1 LKHRRYVVEKNT
13 HTGRRIKFLIEKTGM
28 SISEFSERANIE
40 RAYLQKLFKKE
51 IVGIKMLERIA
62 NVLGVTVA
70 EILQGKNSYNQIV
83 ESIQQVKEGEVD
95 YKEKYIKKLEETI
108 EFLSSQI
115 QELKEDKK
123 RLSDI
128 IDKHFNIQ
136 RKAN

>member
-1 LKHRRYVVEKNT
+1 LKHRRYDVEKNT
-13 HTGRRIKFLIEKTGM
+13 HTGKRIKVLIEKTGM
-28 SISEFSERANIE
+28 SISEFSEKAHIE
-40 RAYLQKLFKKE
+40 RAYLQKLFNKE
-51 IVGIKMLERIA
+51 VVGIKMLERIA

-83 ESIQQVKEGEVD
+83 ESIQQVKEGKVVYD
-95 YKEKYIKKLEETI
+95 EKYVEQLIKTI
-108 EFLSSQI
+108 EILSSQV
-115 QELKEDKK
+115 QELKEDKR